1 MKIFLY
7 LIPLLLM
14 NLTVQAQKYE
24 FDLLT
29 KYNSKIHNNV
39 RESLVYSNSK
49 NMNYFI
55 YVNNDSLNK
64 QAKLY
69 DLKKMTSH
77 NFRLIES
84 KTENNLFF
92 EFVYINSETINVEN
106 SYPSSELEV
115 KIINNDSINNEIQV
129 DVFKNNKR
137 KKAEMSFVLKGKKN
151 DTNLFPLFR
160 FSCLHPFEFNQNLNL
175 SEKIIVESAKGITLS
190 GESIEYNLVYFEVV
204 KFEILIPIY
213 KKNND

>member
-1 MKIFLY
+1 MKNFLY
-7 LIPLLLM
+7 LIPLLLL

-55 YVNNDSLNK
+55 YVNNDSVTK

-69 DLKKMTSH
+69 DLTKMTSH

-84 KTENNLFF
+84 KTENKLF
-92 EFVYINSETINVEN
+92 
-106 SYPSSELEV
+106 
-115 KIINNDSINNEIQV
+115 
-129 DVFKNNKR
+129 
-137 KKAEMSFVLKGKKN
+137 
-151 DTNLFPLFR
+151 
-160 FSCLHPFEFNQNLNL
+160 
-175 SEKIIVESAKGITLS
+175 
-190 GESIEYNLVYFEVV
+190 
-204 KFEILIPIY
+204 
-213 KKNND
+213 